1 MRCMSTR
8 TAWLHFRRAC
18 DVTGSA
24 SQPPARPWSVVT
36 GGWCRTPQQGLG
48 GPRLGGRL
56 GPLSQP
62 RRERDEEPVHASLA
76 GLGTPA
82 PPASQL
88 PSGSMLCRNASRH
101 WRVERAVQW
110 PAYPRVG
117 AQPQGP
123 TATDGGVCFPVPSNV
138 M

>member
-1 MRCMSTR
+1 M
-8 TAWLHFRRAC
+8 
-18 DVTGSA
+18 
-24 SQPPARPWSVVT
+24 SQPP
-36 GGWCRTPQQGLG
+36 
-48 GPRLGGRL
+48 
-56 GPLSQP
+56 
-62 RRERDEEPVHASLA
+62 RERDEEPLRGLLA
-76 GLGTPA
+76 GLGTPVL
-82 PPASQL
+82 PGSQL
-88 PSGSMLCRNASRH
+88 PSGSMPCRNASRH